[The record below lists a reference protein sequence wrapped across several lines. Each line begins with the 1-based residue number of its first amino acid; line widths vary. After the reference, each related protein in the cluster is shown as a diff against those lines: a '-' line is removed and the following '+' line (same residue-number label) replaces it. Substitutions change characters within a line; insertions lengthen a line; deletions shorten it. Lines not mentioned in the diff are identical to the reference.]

1 MSKTP
6 KTPIL
11 IKKRKNVYFGSISPN
26 AEIILGE
33 PIDSSKIKLYG
44 DVIEKTSFGKCDS
57 LAYKSD
63 DTIETKARTLK
74 RTFAKLIKTARGLH
88 PEDSDEI
95 CVIINLKNLERYSE
109 LGDQA
114 VKDYG
119 DRKRDRHIVIAKGQV
134 AKIC

>member
-1 MSKTP
+1 MP
-6 KTPIL
+6 KIL
-11 IKKRKNVYFGSISPN
+11 IKKSQNVYFSSVSPD

-33 PIDSSKIKLYG
+33 PIDPSKIILYQ
-44 DVIEKTSFGKCDS
+44 DVVEKTSFGKCDS

-63 DTIETKARTLK
+63 DTIEIKARTLK
-74 RTFAKLIKTARGLH
+74 RTFAKLGKAARRLH
-88 PEDSDEI
+88 PEDSDEL
-95 CVIINLKNLERYSE
+95 CVIINLKDLERYSE

-134 AKIC
+134 AKICAKIC